1 MFDFATSLPDDALPA
16 AARWTGFPR
25 YNFVGGHNDP
35 SLIPVDALKECV
47 ATVMAKHGQRLAAYS
62 LGDGPLG
69 YLGLRQFLASSLHH
83 RAAMMVDVDN
93 ILLVSGSLQALDLVN
108 QTLLRPGDTVVIEAS
123 NYGGVYTRFN
133 RLDVNFAS
141 VPTDA
146 EGMRIDALE
155 DTLAGLK
162 AKGITPRYIYTI
174 PTVQNPTGTVMP
186 EDRRRGLLALAE
198 RYDLP
203 VFEDDCYADLTF
215 DGARPPALHALDDT
229 GRVIYCG
236 SFSKTIAP
244 ALRVGYLVA
253 SPAFLHRALSYKT
266 DAGSGALE
274 QMVLA
279 EFCDGQFDAH
289 VEKLAAHLAGK
300 ADAICTAFDQYFGS
314 AADYVRPAGG
324 IFIWV
329 KLPENVDT
337 TRLAEVAGAQGVA
350 INPGVE
356 WSAAPDARQ
365 HMRLCFGYPDAATID
380 AGIRRLAEI
389 CQTEFGLPM
398 QIGNK

>member
-35 SLIPVDALKECV
+35 GLIPVDALKECV
-47 ATVMAKHGQRLAAYS
+47 ATVMAQHGQRLAAYG